1 MGPNLM
7 CVQLKFGTISLLENT
22 KFKCLMSYRV
32 RMSNNIMT
40 KFALLDLLFLQIYRL
55 VRIRRRN
62 DLNSLP
68 FQNAISYITL

>member
-1 MGPNLM
+1 M

-62 DLNSLP
+62 DLNILP